1 MMQLNQFP
9 QAHKIL
15 IGAISVFTLL
25 LVFLPSENATASRQ
39 DNGLVVGE
47 RYPLEIAL
55 DSLQQDQEAQIPSRE
70 PQDDLSWQT
79 FTVSEGDS
87 LSRLFSRAG
96 ISAQTLYR
104 LTHSEAETDPLL
116 KIVPGDEIMIGT
128 DKQGEFAAL
137 KYDLNKVRTLN
148 ITCTEQGF
156 HSQIDEKQ
164 VDLRLE
170 YTHADITSNF
180 YNAGNSAGLSAA
192 LIMNLAD
199 VFSWDVDFA
208 LDIRAGDSFSVLY
221 EQKYIDGEFVGNG
234 QIVAAQFVNQGEVYR
249 AIRYKDGRY
258 YSPDGKAMKKAFLRA
273 PVNFKYISSNFNPRR
288 LHPVTGQVRAHRCID
303 YAAKTGTPV
312 MAAGSG
318 KVIRSG
324 YNKLNGNYV
333 YINHNETYL
342 TKYLHLHKRF
352 VKNGDKVKQGQRI
365 GSVGATGRVTGAHL
379 HYEFIVNGV
388 HRNPRTVK
396 LPDAQPID
404 KQELNAFLALADERV
419 ALLEQN
425 QRLLLAMQ
433 QQ

>member
-55 DSLQQDQEAQIPSRE
+55 DSLQQDEEAQIPSRE

-148 ITCTEQGF
+148 ITRTEQGF

-288 LHPVTGQVRAHRCID
+288 LHPVTGQVRAHRGID

-333 YINHNETYL
+333 YIKHNETYL